1 MSRLAA
7 LLLIPPVN
15 ARLSE
20 RYQLYRSHG
29 APAFSAALGC
39 LWTILAWLFIPLEH
53 PRWQQL
59 RARHAEF
66 YPHIRA
72 ERPRPLDPARYLL
85 QTLWLLIGAHNA
97 PAARLRKSKR
107 ARFTHFRRRYLT
119 WLDTLPARVSSRTS
133 HMEGEKELAHLKPGV
148 RRFIIGVI
156 VFFSLVLA
164 LLCITQPFNPWSQ
177 FIFLLLLWGVALLV
191 RRIPGRFSAL
201 MLIVLS
207 LTVSC
212 RYIWWRYTSTLN
224 WNDPVSLVCGLVL
237 LFAETYAWIV
247 LVLGYFQVVW
257 PLNRQPVSLPKDMSL
272 WPSVDIFVPTYNE
285 DLNVV
290 KNTIYAALGI
300 DWPKEKLKIWI
311 LDDGGR
317 ESFRQFAETVGVEY
331 VARTTHEHAK
341 AGNIN
346 NALQYAK
353 GDFVSIFDCDHV
365 PTRSFLQL
373 TMGWFIKDKK
383 LAMMQTPHHFF
394 SPDPFERNLG
404 RFRQTPNEG
413 TLFYGLVQDGNDM
426 WDATFFCG
434 SCAVIRRGP
443 LDEIGGIAVETV
455 TEDAHT
461 SLRLHRRGH
470 TSAYM
475 RIPQAAGLATES
487 LSSHI
492 GQRIR
497 WARGMVQI
505 FRLDNPLFGKGL
517 KLAQRLCYVNA
528 MFHFLSGVPRLIFL
542 TAPLAFLL
550 LHAYIIYAPALMI
563 ALFVLP
569 HMVHASLTN
578 SKIQGKYRH
587 SFWSE
592 IYETVL
598 AWYIARPTMVALF
611 NPHKGKFNVTS
622 KGGLVEEEY
631 VDWVISRPYIF
642 LVLLNIVGV
651 LVGVWRYF
659 YGPETEMLTVVVS
672 IVWVFYNLI
681 VLGGAVAVSVES
693 KQVRRAHRVEISMPA
708 AIARDDG
715 HLFSCTVHDFSDGGV
730 GIKING
736 QSQVLEGQKVNL
748 LLKRGQQE
756 YVFPAQVARVNGKE
770 VGLQLMPLTTRQ
782 HIDFVQCTFAR
793 ADTWALWQD
802 SFPEDKPLESL
813 LDILKLGFRGYRHLA
828 EFAPSS
834 VKMIFRTLTSLI
846 SWVVSFIPRRP
857 ARGMVVQQPDPVMAQ
872 L

>member
-1 MSRLAA
+1 MSGPASW
-7 LLLIPPVN
+7 LLIPPVS
-15 ARLSE
+15 ARLRA
-20 RYQLYRSHG
+20 RYQHYRQHG
-29 APAFSAALGC
+29 ASWFSAASGC
-39 LWTILAWLFIPLEH
+39 FWVILAWLFIPLEH

-59 RARHAEF
+59 RAQQQHWF
-66 YPHIRA
+66 PHIDPD
-72 ERPRPLDPARYLL
+72 RPRPLDPARYLL
-85 QTLWLLIGAHNA
+85 QSLWLLVTLPWG
-97 PAARLRKSKR
+97 PPKSTRRQRFARIRALRGR
-107 ARFTHFRRRYLT
+107 WYH
-119 WLDTLPARVSSRTS
+119 WLDTLPERVTHRTG
-133 HMEGEKELAHLKPGV
+133 HLDHKKELSHISPHL
-148 RRFIIGVI
+148 RRFILGVI
-156 VFFSLVLA
+156 VVFSLILA
-164 LLCITQPFNPWSQ
+164 LLCITQPFNPLAQ
-177 FIFLLLLWGVALLV
+177 FVFLVLLWGVALLV

-224 WNDPVSLVCGLVL
+224 WDDPVSLVCGLVL

-247 LVLGYFQVVW
+247 LVLGYFQVAW
-257 PLNRQPVSLPKDMSL
+257 PLNRQPVPLPKDMSL

-285 DLNVV
+285 DLSVV
-290 KNTIYAALGI
+290 KNTIYASLGI
-300 DWPKEKLKIWI
+300 DWPKDKLKIWI

-317 ESFRQFAETVGVEY
+317 EEFRQFASMVGVEY
-331 VARTTHEHAK
+331 IARTTHEHAK

-346 NALQYAK
+346 NALKYAK
-353 GDFVSIFDCDHV
+353 GEFVSIFDCDHV
-365 PTRSFLQL
+365 PTRSFLQM
-373 TMGWFIKDKK
+373 TMGWFLKEKK

-404 RFRQTPNEG
+404 RFRKTPNEG

-443 LDEIGGIAVETV
+443 LDQIGGIAVETV

-461 SLRLHRRGH
+461 SLRLHRLGH

-487 LSSHI
+487 LSAHI

-517 KLAQRLCYVNA
+517 KLPQRLCYVNA
-528 MFHFLSGVPRLIFL
+528 MFHFLSGIPRLIFL

-569 HMVHASLTN
+569 HMIHASLTN

-598 AWYIARPTMVALF
+598 AWYIAPPTLVALF
-611 NPHKGKFNVTS
+611 NPHKGKFNVTA

-642 LVLLNIVGV
+642 LVLLNLVGV
-651 LVGVWRYF
+651 LVGIWRYF
-659 YGPETEMLTVVVS
+659 YGPENEVLTVFVS
-672 IVWVFYNLI
+672 MAWVFYNMVI
-681 VLGGAVAVSVES
+681 LGGAVAVSVES

-708 AIARDDG
+708 AIAREDG
-715 HLFSCTVHDFSDGGV
+715 HLFSCTVHDFSDGGL

-736 QSQVLEGQKVNL
+736 QAQVLEGQKVNL

-756 YVFPAQVARVNGKE
+756 YAFPTTVARVIGNE
-770 VGLQLMPLTTRQ
+770 VGLQLMPLTTKQ

-813 LDILKLGFRGYRHLA
+813 FDILKLGFRGYRHLA
-828 EFAPSS
+828 EFAPPS
-834 VKMIFRTLTSLI
+834 VKVIFRSFTDLVA
-846 SWVVSFIPRRP
+846 WVVSFIPRRP
-857 ARGMVVQQPDPVMAQ
+857 ARNMAVQQPTT
-872 L
+872 